1 MQTRLIDC
9 VFCVVFHLTSTCS
22 VDKLL
27 CMISCFI
34 LITQGSQ
41 NVSEEKANHQED
53 VAGEGISAPE
63 RQRREQAKG
72 VRGHAPP

>member
-1 MQTRLIDC
+1 
-9 VFCVVFHLTSTCS
+9 
-22 VDKLL
+22 
-27 CMISCFI
+27 MISCFI

-72 VRGHAPP
+72 VRGHAPPWNFENHFLQNSLFLLS